1 MEPLVW
7 AEKRLREKGLRVTQ
21 QRVAVLGYL
30 AAARHHP
37 TAEDVGAAVN
47 RLVPTAARAS
57 VYNVLHSLREAGLIG
72 ELVFDDAVVRYDA
85 NVSRHHHFVCQRC
98 RQVADVPWDSFPQA
112 PKKKLPDGR
121 TVEDWS
127 VTLRGTCPG
136 CQS

>member
-1 MEPLVW
+1 MEPRVW
-7 AEKRLREKGLRVTQ
+7 AEERLREKGLRVTQ

-30 AAARHHP
+30 ASARHHP
-37 TAEDVGAAVN
+37 TAEEVGAAVN

-57 VYNVLHSLREAGLIG
+57 VYNVLHSLRKAGLIG
-72 ELVFDDAVVRYDA
+72 ELVSDDAVVRYDA

-98 RQVADVPWDSFPQA
+98 GQVADVPWDAFPQA

-136 CQS
+136 CHS